1 MLQIAMVILLLTYI
15 VYPFPRRAYELGA
28 YLALAIEF
36 LNAFDIM
43 DMLGDLAF
51 VRGYGISWLLFYYFS
66 LGISVLLLSFPI
78 KIEEDTVDFPKH
90 FIGWASRLVSQVKRK
105 QRQHGGGNGDT
116 KTTGVKNCCEC
127 CCEGPCVHPM
137 KKQGGGEN
145 IRSKSSQNAQQQAS
159 DLLVSKENNGTES
172 PRGNLNMGFQ
182 VEDIGTEVG
191 QNRSGQAFS
200 TESQNSATID
210 NENTDRFQS
219 TKASSLPTSFSTAAR
234 NEASRSVAL
243 RECSLRI
250 AKTTVTIVFTDVM
263 FAIVRF
269 KIMVEEHSVEHGFNM
284 VVKNLILALLHS
296 FYLMKHVH
304 TLMKLIGR
312 RQ

>member
-51 VRGYGISWLLFYYFS
+51 IRRYGMSWRAFYYSS

-90 FIGWASRLVSQVKRK
+90 FIGWASRLVSQVKRR

-116 KTTGVKNCCEC
+116 KATGVKNCEC

-137 KKQGGGEN
+137 KKRVGDGEN
-145 IRSKSSQNAQQQAS
+145 IRSNSSQNIQQQIS
-159 DLLVSKENNGTES
+159 VSKDNNGIES
-172 PRGNLNMGFQ
+172 ALGNSNMGFQ
-182 VEDIGTEVG
+182 IEDIGTEVSRNS
-191 QNRSGQAFS
+191 NRQAFS
-200 TESQNSATID
+200 TKSQNAATID
-210 NENTDRFQS
+210 HENTDTLQS
-219 TKASSLPTSFSTAAR
+219 TKSSSLPTSFPKAAR

-243 RECSLRI
+243 RECWLRI

-263 FAIVRF
+263 FATVRF

-284 VVKNLILALLHS
+284 VMKNLILALLHS

-304 TLMKLIGR
+304 TLVKLIGR
-312 RQ
+312 RP